1 MKSFAQTLIVIG
13 MLISTCSCSKSDPVV
28 GTWKGTPA
36 AASGMTDVPEAKLTL
51 ADDQAFTVSMGATSY
66 TGIWQRTED
75 GIKAE
80 ATKRNGVSVAGRDG
94 MVLDLK
100 LSSDGTMLKSPENPI
115 EWRR

>member
-1 MKSFAQTLIVIG
+1 MKSFAPILIAVG
-13 MLISTCSCSKSDPVV
+13 MLICTCSCSKSDPVV
-28 GTWKGTPA
+28 GTWKGTPTA
-36 AASGMTDVPEAKLTL
+36 GSGMTDIPEAKLTL
-51 ADDQAFTVSMGATSY
+51 GADQAFTVSMGATTY
-66 TGIWQRTED
+66 TGTWQPTDD